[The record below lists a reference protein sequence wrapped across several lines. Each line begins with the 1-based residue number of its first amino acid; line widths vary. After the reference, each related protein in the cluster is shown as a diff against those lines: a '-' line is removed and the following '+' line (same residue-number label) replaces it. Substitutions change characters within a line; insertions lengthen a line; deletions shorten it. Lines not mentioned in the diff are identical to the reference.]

1 MIKRRKG
8 CNDIV
13 EEMLANEN
21 KEKSTVYIMHD
32 DSSVSNYSE
41 KLYPFLKKLY
51 SLIGLNIDDEFD
63 LKKLDEPIYNY
74 FKEKMVQ
81 LSLDFGT
88 DNIHKWIPSVAT
100 LEKFSLYRG
109 KWIKELDGVLFLY
122 RLNILL
128 FEVASRQNPE
138 IKDKSYYDRIRKV
151 QEEYYNLFHQ
161 IYKKERQVIKK
172 SKKIIESAD
181 SISMDSLENIEKEI
195 EERKGRAEENETM
208 TLIRRR
214 DTILRTKISF
224 YRRKNIKGCYDKEI
238 KELKEKLEDS
248 RGYIFIKDYFN
259 EYLKLSLKNNEYQ
272 FPYELYGD
280 REEIYCRCK
289 DEYENNPE
297 QDMDKLIHDI
307 TQSVYMENM

>member
-1 MIKRRKG
+1 MDKRQG
-8 CNDIV
+8 CNDIARAMLENEFREYTN
-13 EEMLANEN
+13 EEKM
-21 KEKSTVYIMHD
+21 T
-32 DSSVSNYSE
+32 DSRIWDYSE
-41 KLYPFLKKLY
+41 KLYPFLRKLY
-51 SLIGLNIDDEFD
+51 AISGFDTDEGLD
-63 LKKLDEPIYNY
+63 LEKLDESTYTY
-74 FKEKMVQ
+74 FKEKMIE

-88 DNIHKWIPSVAT
+88 DNIHKWIPSVRT
-100 LEKFSLYRG
+100 IKKTDYDLFDG
-109 KWIKELDGVLFLY
+109 KWAKSQNGVLFMY
-122 RLNILL
+122 RLNIIL

-138 IKDKSYYDRIRKV
+138 IKDKSYYDKLRKV

-172 SKKIIESAD
+172 SKKIIGSAD

-195 EERKGRAEENETM
+195 EERKSRAEENETM
-208 TLIRRR
+208 TFIRRR